1 MKQGLWRFKQASSF
15 ASMMLSE
22 KGNLVWPVHLE
33 LNAHLIA
40 GLVLASGR
48 VHQGGI
54 LIIGVVLCH
63 HDVQHHAGVGDL
75 QVFALPSLKLHSSQQ
90 I

>member
-1 MKQGLWRFKQASSF
+1 
-15 ASMMLSE
+15 MLLS
-22 KGNLVWPVHLE
+22 KKVNLVGPIHLK
-33 LNAHLIA
+33 LNAHLVA

-48 VHQGGI
+48 VHQGGV

-75 QVFALPSLKLHSSQQ
+75 QVFALGSLELHSSRQV
-90 I
+90 

>member
-1 MKQGLWRFKQASSF
+1 MKQGLWKCNQASSF
-15 ASMMLSE
+15 FLMMLSG
-22 KGNLVWPVHLE
+22 KIDLVGPIHLK
-33 LNAHLIA
+33 LNAHLVA

-48 VHQGGI
+48 VHQGGV

-75 QVFALPSLKLHSSQQ
+75 QVFALPSLELHSSQQ